1 MHDRSAPIPLSTHRT
16 PDPSRRRKSLLGKAR
31 TEQLV
36 LLCLFVAGPVWSQ
49 RSPSP
54 QSPTIE
60 ALSLQVAAGHSAAV
74 DDFWS
79 LMARQHTPL
88 IEKDS
93 GDYSLVTFLWRDN
106 QQTKN
111 VVVVTPLALI
121 NFNDAILQNLP
132 GTDIWY
138 KTYRMRNDARMSYRF
153 AVNDSLVPFDQDPN
167 FLARM
172 KSWQSDSNNPRHFD
186 VGMGI
191 TASVLEL
198 PGAPSDKW
206 TRSSPAVI
214 KGLLV
219 KDNFSSEMLHNQ
231 RPVWL
236 YTPANFDP
244 TTSYPLLVFMD
255 GDSYTTLVPIPT
267 ILDNLIAARAIPPVV
282 AVLLGNA
289 AGDAREAEMNCNKEW
304 SDSLVKEVLPWLRTH
319 RDQKFADGDVTIIGD
334 SLSGLAA
341 ACAALDYPKVFGK
354 VISQSGS
361 YYRAPSGEEPEG
373 LARQLAASPVIPVE
387 FYLEVGLLET
397 ASIPSRDP
405 SMLTANRHLRDV
417 LMAKGNRVNY
427 VEHYSGHEHL
437 SWRATIADA
446 LIYALKPR

>member
-1 MHDRSAPIPLSTHRT
+1 
-16 PDPSRRRKSLLGKAR
+16 
-31 TEQLV
+31 V
-36 LLCLFVAGPVWSQ
+36 LCLCIAGPVWSQ
-49 RSPSP
+49 RSPTP
-54 QSPTIE
+54 QSPAIQ
-60 ALSLQVAAGHSAAV
+60 ALSQEVAAGHLTAV

-79 LMARQHTPL
+79 QIAQQHTPL
-88 IEKDS
+88 IETDS
-93 GDYSLVTFLWRDN
+93 GDYSLVTFLWRGD

-121 NFNDAILQNLP
+121 NFSDAILQKLP
-132 GTDIWY
+132 GTDVWY

-167 FLARM
+167 FFARM
-172 KSWQSDSNNPRHFD
+172 KSWQLDANNPRHFD

-206 TRSSPAVI
+206 TRSSPTVT
-214 KGLLV
+214 KGSLA
-219 KDNFSSEMLHNQ
+219 KDDFTSESLHNQ

-236 YTPANFDP
+236 YTPANFQP
-244 TTSYPLLVFMD
+244 TRSYPLLVFMD
-255 GDSYTTLVPIPT
+255 GDSYTSLVPIPT

-289 AGDAREAEMNCNKEW
+289 PDNARDVEMNCNRTW

-319 RDQKFADGDVTIIGD
+319 HNLKFADGNITIVGD

-341 ACAALDYPKVFGK
+341 ACAARDYPKVFGK

-361 YYRAPSGEEPEG
+361 YYRAPADEEPEW
-373 LARQLAASPVIPVE
+373 LARQLAAGPAIPVQ
-387 FYLEVGLLET
+387 FYLEIGLLET

-405 SMLTANRHLRDV
+405 SMLTANRHLRDI
-417 LMAKGNRVNY
+417 LTAKGNRVHY
-427 VEHYSGHEHL
+427 VEHYSGHEHV

-446 LIYALKPR
+446 LIYTLQPQ